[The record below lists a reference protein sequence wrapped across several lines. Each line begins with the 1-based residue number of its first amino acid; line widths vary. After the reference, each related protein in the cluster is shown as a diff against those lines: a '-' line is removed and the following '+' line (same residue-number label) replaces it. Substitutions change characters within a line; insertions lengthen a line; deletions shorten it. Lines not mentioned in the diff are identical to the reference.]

1 MNNKRT
7 DEIIRFAKNIRR
19 NWGKDALKIAEHLG
33 MQVLFTSGERA
44 GAYIIKANGYPT
56 IISIVGCD
64 SSKGRQVLCAHELGH
79 ALLHEAGVNR
89 FDGTYD
95 TIVNDIEYEANLFAV
110 ALLFDDQKF
119 NMPLERMSNYV
130 LKSVLDYNLK

>member
-1 MNNKRT
+1 MSNKRT
-7 DEIIRFAKNIRR
+7 DEIIRFAKDIRR

-33 MQVLFTSGERA
+33 MQVLFTPGERA